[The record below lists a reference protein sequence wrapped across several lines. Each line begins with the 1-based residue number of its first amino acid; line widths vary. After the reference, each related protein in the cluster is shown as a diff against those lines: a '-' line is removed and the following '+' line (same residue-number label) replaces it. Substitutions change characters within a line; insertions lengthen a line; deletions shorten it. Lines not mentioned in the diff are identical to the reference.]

1 MGPEEWIMHLVIA
14 ERNVDNNL
22 SARVPAGVSANNLPF
37 QPRASKTFP
46 SRAYVTI
53 FPLYRICNYARG
65 TPYSTRRKEGG
76 GEERLT
82 DGGTWPDSANIGV
95 GRSRFHGSFF
105 ARPNRQLHAI
115 SRISIPNFL
124 TQLETRELTCKTFTL
139 CFVYL
144 FTCKICRIYRCSL
157 FHLYL
162 FRWEQTIT

>member
-1 MGPEEWIMHLVIA
+1 MHLVIA

-53 FPLYRICNYARG
+53 FPPSPPAFVIMRAGLRIRLEG
-65 TPYSTRRKEGG
+65 RRGG
-76 GEERLT
+76 GGRTVDRRRNVARL
-82 DGGTWPDSANIGV
+82 GKYRCRPFALPRIFFRSAEPTTP
-95 GRSRFHGSFF
+95 RHFTF
-105 ARPNRQLHAI
+105 
-115 SRISIPNFL
+115 RISIPNFL

-162 FRWEQTIT
+162 FR

>member
-1 MGPEEWIMHLVIA
+1 MHLVIA

-53 FPLYRICNYARG
+53 FPPSPPAFVIMRAGLRIRLEG
-65 TPYSTRRKEGG
+65 RRG

-105 ARPNRQLHAI
+105 ARPNRQLHVI
-115 SRISIPNFL
+115 SHFAFPFRIS
-124 TQLETRELTCKTFTL
+124 
-139 CFVYL
+139 
-144 FTCKICRIYRCSL
+144 
-157 FHLYL
+157 
-162 FRWEQTIT
+162 

>member
-1 MGPEEWIMHLVIA
+1 MHLVIA

-53 FPLYRICNYARG
+53 FPPSPPAFVIMRAGLRIRLEG
-65 TPYSTRRKEGG
+65 RRRG

-105 ARPNRQLHAI
+105 ARPNRQLHVI
-115 SRISIPNFL
+115 SHFAFPFRIS
-124 TQLETRELTCKTFTL
+124 
-139 CFVYL
+139 
-144 FTCKICRIYRCSL
+144 
-157 FHLYL
+157 
-162 FRWEQTIT
+162 